1 MDVGKDTGGTAAV
14 AATRPVPAADAIGLL
29 TRHGGLTTGGD
40 RASSPRTPAHAGS
53 TQPVAPTVAEL
64 SDGAQLLL
72 KLMGSTVSAGT
83 ATAIN
88 AAGLS
93 TAIASAL
100 HTATPLLPAAPDL
113 ADASSGA
120 SAMRNTGHAS
130 NATNAANAASASS
143 PGTAAIAHAL
153 QTGLEHS
160 GLFYESHLADWIAGQ
175 RSTSAIRAEP
185 QAASPDNAGVLAAI
199 VHAQLDLLD
208 HGQLRWQGELW
219 PGQLAELWLQRDTH
233 QAEDPHQ
240 QQQDNAEPG
249 TSDDARSGRRWQA
262 RLVTTLPV
270 LGKISTQFTLQGDRI
285 ELKLSSAEPGTAT
298 TLQSASAQL
307 AGMLHHSGLQ
317 LQGFVSHVDDEQ
329 GTR

>member
-130 NATNAANAASASS
+130 NAASAAGAGS
-143 PGTAAIAHAL
+143 AAIAHAL
-153 QTGLEHS
+153 QAGLEHS

-219 PGQLAELWLQRDTH
+219 PGQLAELWLQRDAH

-240 QQQDNAEPG
+240 PQPDNAEPG
-249 TSDDARSGRRWQA
+249 TPDDARSGRRWQA